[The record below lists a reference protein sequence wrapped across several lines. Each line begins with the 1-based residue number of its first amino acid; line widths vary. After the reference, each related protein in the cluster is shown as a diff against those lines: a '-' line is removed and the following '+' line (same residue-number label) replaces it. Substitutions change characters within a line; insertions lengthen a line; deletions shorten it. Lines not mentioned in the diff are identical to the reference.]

1 MPSLG
6 IAPHP
11 GGCAG
16 PAMMPAQDAA
26 PVSGVFPAGASFH
39 LLEIR
44 VQAIQLL
51 AISRGSR
58 NAPSH
63 TPGHGRYFPG
73 MLLSPSGFPSRS
85 AIRPRNLPSSSSRL
99 SRGYN
104 RAPRGAVA
112 AEADAPAHRGDGCLC
127 RLTGPIAG
135 WKLGSQDRRQ
145 GQDLSVRRANT
156 RRSAP
161 LQACRRS
168 PHEPA
173 DRDVRHMFT
182 NLNVDHHRHAYRR
195 HCASISPGPTLRNV
209 TLPRRPSEPG
219 IDPVTLPVGLA
230 HSAARSDTI
239 PPRRADAAEDA
250 RFAAIADVPG
260 GCDAV

>member
-1 MPSLG
+1 
-6 IAPHP
+6 
-11 GGCAG
+11 
-16 PAMMPAQDAA
+16 MPAQDAA

-104 RAPRGAVA
+104 RAPRGA
-112 AEADAPAHRGDGCLC
+112 
-127 RLTGPIAG
+127 
-135 WKLGSQDRRQ
+135 
-145 GQDLSVRRANT
+145 
-156 RRSAP
+156 
-161 LQACRRS
+161 
-168 PHEPA
+168 
-173 DRDVRHMFT
+173 
-182 NLNVDHHRHAYRR
+182 
-195 HCASISPGPTLRNV
+195 
-209 TLPRRPSEPG
+209 
-219 IDPVTLPVGLA
+219 
-230 HSAARSDTI
+230 
-239 PPRRADAAEDA
+239 DAANEYVLAVSGGSVDGGSVSCPITEGLLSL
-250 RFAAIADVPG
+250 AA
-260 GCDAV
+260 

>member
-73 MLLSPSGFPSRS
+73 MLLSPFGFPSRS
-85 AIRPRNLPSSSSRL
+85 AIRSRNLPSSSSRL

-104 RAPRGAVA
+104 RAPRGSVA
-112 AEADAPAHRGDGCLC
+112 AKADGGVAP
-127 RLTGPIAG
+127 RLWMFMQTDRA
-135 WKLGSQDRRQ
+135 DRRMEA
-145 GQDLSVRRANT
+145 GVARPPT
-156 RRSAP
+156 RPRP
-161 LQACRRS
+161 LC
-168 PHEPA
+168 PA
-173 DRDVRHMFT
+173 RE
-182 NLNVDHHRHAYRR
+182 Y
-195 HCASISPGPTLRNV
+195 
-209 TLPRRPSEPG
+209 
-219 IDPVTLPVGLA
+219 
-230 HSAARSDTI
+230 
-239 PPRRADAAEDA
+239 
-250 RFAAIADVPG
+250 
-260 GCDAV
+260 

>member
-11 GGCAG
+11 GGCTG

-26 PVSGVFPAGASFH
+26 PVSGVFPESASSH
-39 LLEIR
+39 LLENR

-51 AISRGSR
+51 ALSRGSR

-104 RAPRGAVA
+104 RPPRGAEA
-112 AEADAPAHRGDGCLC
+112 ADAEVH
-127 RLTGPIAG
+127 T
-135 WKLGSQDRRQ
+135 
-145 GQDLSVRRANT
+145 
-156 RRSAP
+156 
-161 LQACRRS
+161 
-168 PHEPA
+168 
-173 DRDVRHMFT
+173 
-182 NLNVDHHRHAYRR
+182 
-195 HCASISPGPTLRNV
+195 
-209 TLPRRPSEPG
+209 
-219 IDPVTLPVGLA
+219 
-230 HSAARSDTI
+230 
-239 PPRRADAAEDA
+239 
-250 RFAAIADVPG
+250 
-260 GCDAV
+260 

>member
-39 LLEIR
+39 LREIR

-58 NAPSH
+58 NAPSR

-85 AIRPRNLPSSSSRL
+85 AIRPRNLPSSPSRL
-99 SRGYN
+99 GRGYN
-104 RAPRGAVA
+104 RAPRGAAAADADVS
-112 AEADAPAHRGDGCLC
+112 AEAIGRMD
-127 RLTGPIAG
+127 PIAG
-135 WKLGSQDRRQ
+135 
-145 GQDLSVRRANT
+145 
-156 RRSAP
+156 
-161 LQACRRS
+161 
-168 PHEPA
+168 
-173 DRDVRHMFT
+173 
-182 NLNVDHHRHAYRR
+182 AYK
-195 HCASISPGPTLRNV
+195 PT
-209 TLPRRPSEPG
+209 SE
-219 IDPVTLPVGLA
+219 
-230 HSAARSDTI
+230 AR
-239 PPRRADAAEDA
+239 
-250 RFAAIADVPG
+250 
-260 GCDAV
+260 

>member
-104 RAPRGAVA
+104 RAPRGA
-112 AEADAPAHRGDGCLC
+112 
-127 RLTGPIAG
+127 
-135 WKLGSQDRRQ
+135 
-145 GQDLSVRRANT
+145 
-156 RRSAP
+156 
-161 LQACRRS
+161 
-168 PHEPA
+168 
-173 DRDVRHMFT
+173 
-182 NLNVDHHRHAYRR
+182 
-195 HCASISPGPTLRNV
+195 
-209 TLPRRPSEPG
+209 
-219 IDPVTLPVGLA
+219 
-230 HSAARSDTI
+230 
-239 PPRRADAAEDA
+239 DAAEEDIRLTQRAPTRSVGDGRQLPGARQPCTGSVGQRLLHVDA
-250 RFAAIADVPG
+250 PVAVLRLALDFDVAEPCIDG
-260 GCDAV
+260 LVFGHGLVRAPRRKWAVSA